1 MSARN
6 DARTE
11 AGKALAQR
19 TGAERSPT
27 LPEGLSRPEKAAVII
42 GALGPDAAGPL
53 LELMD
58 ESALRAFT
66 AAMSRL
72 RRVDANDVRH
82 TIAEFLDALNQFDTT
97 VRGGLGRAR
106 EMLEPHVNESVLNR
120 LLDDVDTPSVNNVW
134 KKLTKVSEDALADF
148 LVREHP
154 QTAAVILSKL
164 GVEHAARVLNRFEPD
179 RARDVVIGIT
189 RASSLDPNVIE
200 AIGVSVSRDF
210 LAGHQHGTPRRNPA
224 ERVGSILNYASAE
237 IRDHVLDAIEAS
249 QPAFAEEIR
258 RKMFTFED
266 IPKRVEPRD
275 ASLIVRQV
283 DQDALLRAL
292 RHTTDQSPEAV
303 EFILGNISSR
313 VAEQLRQELADVPRP
328 RRKDGEAA
336 QAEVVAAVRALEAE
350 GRLRLIALEEDV

>member
-1 MSARN
+1 MSALS
-6 DARTE
+6 DAE
-11 AGKALAQR
+11 KALAAHAAR
-19 TGAERSPT
+19 TPAPRQPAA
-27 LPEGLSRPEKAAVII
+27 LSAPEKAAVII
-42 GALGPDAAGPL
+42 GALGADAAGPL
-53 LELMD
+53 LEMMD

-72 RRVDANDVRH
+72 RRVDAQDVRH
-82 TIAEFLDALNQFDTT
+82 TIAEFLDALNDYDAT

-106 EMLEPHVNESVLNR
+106 EMLEPHINETVLNR

-200 AIGVSVSRDF
+200 AIGISVSRDF

-237 IRDHVLDAIEAS
+237 IRDHVLEHIEAT

-266 IPKRVEPRD
+266 IPRRIEARD
-275 ASLIVRQV
+275 AGLVIRQV
-283 DQDALLRAL
+283 DTEVLLKAL
-292 RHTTDQSPEAV
+292 RHAADQGSEAV
-303 EFILGNISSR
+303 EFLLGNISTR
-313 VAEQLRQELADVPRP
+313 MADQLRQDLAEVGRL

-336 QAEVVAAVRALEAE
+336 QAEVVAGIRTLEGE
-350 GRLRLIALEEDV
+350 GRLRLVALEEDQ

>member
-1 MSARN
+1 MSALS
-6 DARTE
+6 E
-11 AGKALAQR
+11 AEKALATHAAR
-19 TGAERSPT
+19 KTPAPRPG
-27 LPEGLSRPEKAAVII
+27 GLTSPEKAAVII
-42 GALGPDAAGPL
+42 GALGVEAAGPL

-72 RRVDANDVRH
+72 RRVDADDVRH
-82 TIAEFLDALNQFDTT
+82 TIAEFLDALNEYDAT

-106 EMLEPHVNESVLNR
+106 EMLEPHVNEAVLNR

-164 GVEHAARVLNRFEPD
+164 GTEHAARVLNRFEPD
-179 RARDVVIGIT
+179 RAKDVVMGIT

-200 AIGVSVSRDF
+200 AIGISVSRDF
-210 LAGHQHGTPRRNPA
+210 LAGHTHGTPRRNPA

-237 IRDHVLDAIEAS
+237 IREHVLDHIQTT
-249 QPAFAEEIR
+249 QPAFAEEVR

-266 IPKRVEPRD
+266 IARRIEPRD
-275 ASLIVRQV
+275 AGIVIRQV
-283 DQDALLRAL
+283 EAETLLKAL
-292 RHTTDQSPEAV
+292 RHAADQGSDTV
-303 EFILGNISSR
+303 EFLLGNISSR
-313 VAEQLRQELADVPRP
+313 MADQLRQDLAEVGRL

-336 QAEVVAAVRALEAE
+336 QAEVVAGIRALEAE
-350 GRLRLIALEEDV
+350 GRLRLIALEEDQ